1 MSYVICEIFFL
12 AKDATKAFEMQHHSD
27 EARELMKSFY
37 VGQYLDVR
45 TMQTFI
51 IAFQICWFNP
61 SIRWRCYRFIDDFQA
76 YICQWPLSFQAE
88 KDIVQTSEGFIY
100 NDL

>member
-1 MSYVICEIFFL
+1 MNGLFNHMSYVICEILFL

-45 TMQTFI
+45 TMQTF
-51 IAFQICWFNP
+51 N
-61 SIRWRCYRFIDDFQA
+61 SISN
-76 YICQWPLSFQAE
+76 LL
-88 KDIVQTSEGFIY
+88 V
-100 NDL
+100 

>member
-1 MSYVICEIFFL
+1 MDCLIIWVMWFVKFFL

-45 TMQTFI
+45 TMQT
-51 IAFQICWFNP
+51 
-61 SIRWRCYRFIDDFQA
+61 
-76 YICQWPLSFQAE
+76 L
-88 KDIVQTSEGFIY
+88 
-100 NDL
+100 

>member
-1 MSYVICEIFFL
+1 MDCLIIRVMWFVKFFL

-45 TMQTFI
+45 TMQT
-51 IAFQICWFNP
+51 
-61 SIRWRCYRFIDDFQA
+61 
-76 YICQWPLSFQAE
+76 L
-88 KDIVQTSEGFIY
+88 
-100 NDL
+100 

>member
-27 EARELMKSFY
+27 EAREMMKSFY

-45 TMQTFI
+45 TMQTF
-51 IAFQICWFNP
+51 N
-61 SIRWRCYRFIDDFQA
+61 SISN
-76 YICQWPLSFQAE
+76 LL
-88 KDIVQTSEGFIY
+88 V
-100 NDL
+100 

>member
-1 MSYVICEIFFL
+1 MICEIFFL

-45 TMQTFI
+45 TMQTF
-51 IAFQICWFNP
+51 N
-61 SIRWRCYRFIDDFQA
+61 SISN
-76 YICQWPLSFQAE
+76 LL
-88 KDIVQTSEGFIY
+88 V
-100 NDL
+100 

>member
-1 MSYVICEIFFL
+1 MSYVICEIYFL

-45 TMQTFI
+45 TMQTFK
-51 IAFQICWFNP
+51 
-61 SIRWRCYRFIDDFQA
+61 
-76 YICQWPLSFQAE
+76 L
-88 KDIVQTSEGFIY
+88 
-100 NDL
+100 L